1 MTGEKIQLAGM
12 CLMAIFIVV
21 AVIYIAT
28 FKKRRDKLLKMI
40 QEEY

>member
-1 MTGEKIQLAGM
+1 MTGNMIQLMGM
-12 CLMAIFIVV
+12 CLMAIILII

-28 FKKRRDKLLKMI
+28 FKKRRDKLLKKI